1 MNIRD
6 INPNPHNPRKISGER
21 LKKLERYLAE
31 YGDLSGIVYNSNPEC
46 QALVSGHQRMQ
57 VFRKGNGKPV
67 ILERYDPPQADGTV
81 ARGFIELK
89 SGHRYVYREV
99 HWQKEKA
106 DAATIIANGQFGEW
120 DGDMLANAFQF
131 DMPELRE
138 MGVPEFV
145 FGGVGEIGEGGNTL
159 NREKQEVQE
168 DDYEIPDEI
177 KTDIVPGD
185 LFEIGPH
192 RLLCGD
198 STNADDVA
206 KLLKGEKPFLMVTDP
221 PYGVAYIGKTKDAL
235 KIQNDAMS
243 EDQTHGLWRD
253 CLSAVWPFFREGGG
267 IYATV
272 PPGRLQ
278 LGFMQVMK
286 DFGALRQVMVWNK
299 DSMVLGHS
307 DYHYKH
313 EPVLYG
319 WKPGAAHYFTD
330 DRTQTTVLDFD
341 RPKASREHPTMKPVA
356 LWAKFIENSSQRDS
370 SVYDPFLGSG
380 TTMVAA
386 HQLNRRC
393 YGMEIDPQYCQ
404 VIVDRMLKLD
414 PTLEIKRNGQPYL
427 KTTI

>member
-145 FGGVGEIGEGGNTL
+145 FGGDGIGGSAT
-159 NREKQEVQE
+159 E
-168 DDYEIPDEI
+168 D
-177 KTDIVPGD
+177 V
-185 LFEIGPH
+185 
-192 RLLCGD
+192 
-198 STNADDVA
+198 
-206 KLLKGEKPFLMVTDP
+206 DP
-221 PYGVAYIGKTKDAL
+221 DAL
-235 KIQNDAMS
+235 GDGFALPNGDRA
-243 EDQTHGLWRD
+243 
-253 CLSAVWPFFREGGG
+253 PFQQMTFTLADEQ
-267 IYATV
+267 ATV
-272 PPGRLQ
+272 I
-278 LGFMQVMK
+278 K
-286 DFGALRQVMVWNK
+286 NALRDMQATEE
-299 DSMVLGHS
+299 
-307 DYHYKH
+307 YKYA
-313 EPVLYG
+313 ETFGNENGNGNALYLIIQ
-319 WKPGAAHYFTD
+319 A
-330 DRTQTTVLDFD
+330 
-341 RPKASREHPTMKPVA
+341 
-356 LWAKFIENSSQRDS
+356 WAGQRI
-370 SVYDPFLGSG
+370 L
-380 TTMVAA
+380 
-386 HQLNRRC
+386 
-393 YGMEIDPQYCQ
+393 
-404 VIVDRMLKLD
+404 
-414 PTLEIKRNGQPYL
+414 
-427 KTTI
+427 

>member
-145 FGGVGEIGEGGNTL
+145 FGGIGG
-159 NREKQEVQE
+159 
-168 DDYEIPDEI
+168 DEQS
-177 KTDIVPGD
+177 
-185 LFEIGPH
+185 
-192 RLLCGD
+192 D
-198 STNADDVA
+198 SGDDVDYSE
-206 KLLKGEKPFLMVTDP
+206 KNKEINVDDFSDLMELKFKFE
-221 PYGVAYIGKTKDAL
+221 KDAFMDL
-235 KIQNDAMS
+235 QERLNVVCARQNVDTK
-243 EDQTHGLWRD
+243 E
-253 CLSAVWPFFREGGG
+253 E
-267 IYATV
+267 
-272 PPGRLQ
+272 
-278 LGFMQVMK
+278 
-286 DFGALRQVMVWNK
+286 ALIELLNFYER
-299 DSMVLGHS
+299 
-307 DYHYKH
+307 
-313 EPVLYG
+313 
-319 WKPGAAHYFTD
+319 
-330 DRTQTTVLDFD
+330 
-341 RPKASREHPTMKPVA
+341 KA
-356 LWAKFIENSSQRDS
+356 
-370 SVYDPFLGSG
+370 
-380 TTMVAA
+380 
-386 HQLNRRC
+386 
-393 YGMEIDPQYCQ
+393 
-404 VIVDRMLKLD
+404 
-414 PTLEIKRNGQPYL
+414 
-427 KTTI
+427 